1 MWFTGC
7 STVALSQRYCFTT
20 LCLLVRVNPVSGLY
34 HNGEAVA
41 VMIPLSCI
49 FSRGFSPALRRGKC
63 NAMSCDVYVLLQLMK
78 FYSRRVANNRPFFLP
93 FQEKLYI
100 ALYVF
105 LMCCSVRCGVSEA
118 LLHAVFKKHL
128 NRSCNPV
135 VASEQLCNFTCTC
148 MMKYYELLVVMH
160 EPVVIRCTP
169 TTLKSCNSPKLH
181 VIINSSVVF
190 TSFSH

>member
-1 MWFTGC
+1 MEVLFC
-7 STVALSQRYCFTT
+7 NVVAISTCKSCVRSLSQRGTSC
-20 LCLLVRVNPVSGLY
+20 CDD
-34 HNGEAVA
+34 AV
-41 VMIPLSCI
+41 VVHV
-49 FSRGFSPALRRGKC
+49 FRGFLPALRRGKC
-63 NAMSCDVYVLLQLMK
+63 NAMFCDMYVLLQLMK
-78 FYSRRVANNRPFFLP
+78 FYSCRVANNCPFFLP
-93 FQEKLYI
+93 FQEKSYI

-128 NRSCNPV
+128 NRTCNPV
-135 VASEQLCNFTCTC
+135 VASEQLCNYTCTGI
-148 MMKYYELLVVMH
+148 MKCYELLVVMH

>member
-7 STVALSQRYCFTT
+7 STVELLQRDPFTT
-20 LCLLVRVNPVSGLY
+20 LWLLVCVNPVLGRY
-34 HNGEAVA
+34 HNDELVA
-41 VMIPLSCI
+41 VMIPSSCM
-49 FSRGFSPALRRGKC
+49 FSRGFLPALRRGKC
-63 NAMSCDVYVLLQLMK
+63 NAMFCDMYVLLQLMK
-78 FYSRRVANNRPFFLP
+78 FYSCRVANNCPFFLP
-93 FQEKLYI
+93 FQEKSYI

-128 NRSCNPV
+128 NRTCNPV
-135 VASEQLCNFTCTC
+135 VASEQLCNYTCTGI
-148 MMKYYELLVVMH
+148 MKYYELLVVMH